1 MSVNR
6 ELPHVFVL
14 PEDDANVRLANEF
27 HKQLDMNRLR
37 QMQVLPVAG
46 GWNEVL
52 KVFESIHVAEMN
64 RWPNRFM
71 VLLMDFDSRADRMGR
86 ARSAIPQHLANRV
99 FVLGV
104 FTEPENLKMEFGSY
118 DQIGSDLA
126 ADCRDGTDATWGHR
140 LLRHNAGELDGLR
153 ERVRPF
159 LFP

>member
-27 HKQLDMNRLR
+27 HKQLDMNRLWR
-37 QMQVLPVAG
+37 MQVLQVAG

-52 KVFESIHVAEMN
+52 KAFESIHVAQMH

-71 VLLMDFDSRADRMGR
+71 VLLIDFDNREDRLGR
-86 ARSAIPQHLANRV
+86 ARAVIPNPLADRV

-104 FTEPENLKMEFGSY
+104 LSEPENLKTDFGSY
-118 DQIGSDLA
+118 DRVGSGLA
-126 ADCRDGTDATWGHR
+126 ADCRDGTDITWGHR

-153 ERVRPF
+153 LCVRPF

>member
-52 KVFESIHVAEMN
+52 KVFESIHVTEMN
-64 RWPNRFM
+64 RWPKRFM
-71 VLLMDFDSRADRMGR
+71 VMLIDFDNREDRLGR
-86 ARSAIPQHLANRV
+86 ARNAIPQNLAQRV

-104 FTEPENLKMEFGSY
+104 FTEPEDLKTEFGSY
-118 DQIGSDLA
+118 DKVGSDLA
-126 ADCRDGTDATWGHR
+126 TDCRDGTDTIWGHK

-153 ERVRPF
+153 RCVRPF

>member
-27 HKQLDMNRLR
+27 HKQLDINRLR

-46 GWNEVL
+46 GWNEVV
-52 KVFESIHVAEMN
+52 KVFESTHVAEMN

-71 VLLMDFDSRADRMGR
+71 ILLIDFDDREDRAGHVKN
-86 ARSAIPQHLANRV
+86 AIPKHLADRV

-104 FTEPENLKMEFGSY
+104 LTEPENLKAELGSY
-118 DQIGSDLA
+118 DKIGSDLA
-126 ADCRDGTDATWGHR
+126 ADCREGTDTTWGHR
-140 LLRHNAGELDGLR
+140 LLRHNAGELGGLR

-159 LFP
+159 LFQ

>member
-71 VLLMDFDSRADRMGR
+71 VMLIDFDNRKDRLGL
-86 ARSAIPQHLANRV
+86 ARNAIPQNLAQRV

-104 FTEPENLKMEFGSY
+104 FTEPEDLKKEFGSY
-118 DQIGSDLA
+118 DKVGSDLA
-126 ADCRDGTDATWGHR
+126 TGCRDGTDTTWGHK

-153 ERVRPF
+153 KCVRPF

>member
-14 PEDDANVRLANEF
+14 PEDDENVRLANEF

-37 QMQVLPVAG
+37 QMQVLRAAG

-52 KVFESIHVAEMN
+52 NDFESNHVAEMN

-71 VLLMDFDSRADRMGR
+71 VLLIDFDNREDRLGR
-86 ARSAIPQHLANRV
+86 ARNAIPQNLAQRV

-104 FTEPENLKMEFGSY
+104 FTEPEDLKPEFGSY
-118 DQIGSDLA
+118 DKVGLDLA
-126 ADCRDGTDATWGHR
+126 TDCRDGTDTTWGHK
-140 LLRHNAGELDGLR
+140 LLRHNASELDGLR
-153 ERVRPF
+153 KRVRPF
-159 LFP
+159 LFS